1 MKWKAIY
8 LALLMILMPMT
19 GFLSEENEVS
29 DEMSVLEG
37 TSNMQMSSGT
47 QLPDY
52 ILYSPMAMSMTG
64 SNALVNGSTMSVA
77 HAPMRIPPTSSSQW
91 DGFSIEPAD
100 GLTSELPT
108 FPNNW
113 NSHAMGAHWWN
124 FDTPGPVSYTH
135 LTLPTI
141 YSV

>member
-37 TSNMQMSSGT
+37 TSNMQMTSGA

-52 ILYSPMAMSMTG
+52 ILYSPMAMS
-64 SNALVNGSTMSVA
+64 
-77 HAPMRIPPTSSSQW
+77 
-91 DGFSIEPAD
+91 
-100 GLTSELPT
+100 
-108 FPNNW
+108 
-113 NSHAMGAHWWN
+113 
-124 FDTPGPVSYTH
+124 
-135 LTLPTI
+135 
-141 YSV
+141 